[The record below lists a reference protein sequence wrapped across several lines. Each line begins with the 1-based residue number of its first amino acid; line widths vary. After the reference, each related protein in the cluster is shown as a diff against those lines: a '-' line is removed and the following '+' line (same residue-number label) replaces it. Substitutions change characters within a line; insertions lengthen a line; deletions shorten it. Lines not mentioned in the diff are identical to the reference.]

1 MNDTREQTKEYKV
14 YFDNGMVVKIA
25 GVVGEEIMSDGW
37 VRLYLNNGTQT
48 QVSRGR
54 ALLVDVAGVAL

>member
-25 GVVGEEIMSDGW
+25 GVVREEIMSDGW